1 MTITNKF
8 KLHYIVVGIILLFI
22 MYSSDQLNVSQNV
35 SSIEASLSD
44 IEVLRNDLVRKFGY
58 FSK

>member
-8 KLHYIVVGIILLFI
+8 KLRYIVVGIILLFI